1 MLVEA
6 QGILSI
12 VEGITQLSEGEEI
25 VEAIVNVV
33 RDVQQL
39 LDACRLKHIR
49 GRPQIP
55 ISKDQLVA
63 LLELQFSNRDIA
75 NLLGDSSKLFFL
87 KLTSL

>member
-55 ISKDQLVA
+55 ISEDQLVA

-75 NLLGDSSKLFFL
+75 NLLGDSSKLFF
-87 KLTSL
+87 